1 MVYLPY
7 KPGCCSRQ
15 TVSSLARLGL
25 PQQTA
30 QPRVDCPPP
39 CRQVLQ
45 TPRQR
50 PSMLTY
56 NLTDSHLRESWKYQ
70 RDLSCRPGQVSLSVF
85 HVCRKISV
93 CNTVDCCIR
102 ASIKRKLCTHTNNL
116 CQVGCP
122 HETACSNA
130 LTKTHSQCGHPT
142 CFETPC
148 HKRFETFH
156 FLKNQ
161 EQLVDVQVIVPS
173 ATPKEVAHCTTQT
186 MLRGV
191 PAAVPGIQFLSGQS
205 MSMSEGEEATFNL
218 QVTVSFIHFHKC
230 FRTFGY
236 LCLTLSVYWSNGHG
250 WPQRP

>member
-45 TPRQR
+45 TSRQR

-93 CNTVDCCIR
+93 CNSRLLHSCFNKTKIVY
-102 ASIKRKLCTHTNNL
+102 
-116 CQVGCP
+116 P
-122 HETACSNA
+122 HKQFVSSG
-130 LTKTHSQCGHPT
+130 LPT
-142 CFETPC
+142 RNC
-148 HKRFETFH
+148 
-156 FLKNQ
+156 
-161 EQLVDVQVIVPS
+161 VQ
-173 ATPKEVAHCTTQT
+173 
-186 MLRGV
+186 
-191 PAAVPGIQFLSGQS
+191 
-205 MSMSEGEEATFNL
+205 
-218 QVTVSFIHFHKC
+218 
-230 FRTFGY
+230 
-236 LCLTLSVYWSNGHG
+236 
-250 WPQRP
+250 QRPHQNSLAMWASYLF